1 VVTKLLLVGIGGFG
15 GAICRY
21 LAGNAVYAL
30 VSTPWIPYGTMF
42 VNVLGCLLIG
52 LLGGL
57 GEARDALSPEFRLV
71 VIVGILG
78 GFTTFSTFGYEG
90 FQLLRAGHMLAAIVY
105 AAVQLVAGLMAVW
118 GGFALAMAL
127 WAD

>member
-1 VVTKLLLVGIGGFG
+1 MKLVLVGVGGFG
-15 GAICRY
+15 GAVCRY

-30 VSTPWIPYGTMF
+30 VTTPWIPYSTMM

-57 GEARDALSPEFRLV
+57 GEVRDTLSPEFRLV
-71 VIVGILG
+71 VFVGLLG

-90 FQLLRAGHMLAAIVY
+90 FQLMRGGHMLAALVY
-105 AAVQLVAGLMAVW
+105 GTVQLVGGLLAVW